1 MKGGIR
7 MTRYAFPAVFT
18 PEEEGGYSVY
28 FPDIEGCYTQ
38 GDDMAE
44 ALYMAE
50 DALSLMLYEY
60 ESQGKPIPEP
70 SALGDLKTSD
80 TDIVNFV
87 FADTLKYRKMHNN
100 RSVKK
105 TLSIPEW
112 MNEAATAAGINFS
125 QALQEIVLQKLNLN
139 Q

>member
-1 MKGGIR
+1 

-80 TDIVNFV
+80 TNIVNFV